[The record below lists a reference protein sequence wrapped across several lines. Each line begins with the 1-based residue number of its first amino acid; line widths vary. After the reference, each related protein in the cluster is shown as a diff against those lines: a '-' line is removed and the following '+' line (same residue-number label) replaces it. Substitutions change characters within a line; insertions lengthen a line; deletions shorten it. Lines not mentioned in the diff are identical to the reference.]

1 MKEMRAPSLL
11 REDPTSREQL
21 SPCAQLLSPQAATT
35 EASVRRAHGS
45 GTRED
50 TTRQLESSQ
59 SPLPATR
66 EKSMQATKNY
76 HN

>member
-35 EASVRRAHGS
+35 EARVRRAHAQ
-45 GTRED
+45 E
-50 TTRQLESSQ
+50 Q
-59 SPLPATR
+59 
-66 EKSMQATKNY
+66 EKPRHGN
-76 HN
+76 